1 MVIVG
6 RILDFLAT
14 SFIWYL
20 IIAELLFAIAGVI
33 LPTFI
38 Y

>member
-1 MVIVG
+1 MVIG

-38 Y
+38 F